1 MGKKCNKE
9 SGLPRRSL
17 RELLAMTDTMTQPI
31 IARSG
36 ATKQSTTLA
45 VVGPMASG
53 KNYICKQLEEQG
65 WTSIDADI
73 LVHQAIEEV
82 KDKILEKFVPYAEQ
96 QNIKLTND
104 DGTINRRALGQLL
117 FSFPELLQIQE
128 SLVYPIII
136 QQILDFIN
144 QHEKSIINATVLYKT
159 PQLLAYCDKVIYVDA
174 PFFKRLVRARRRD
187 KLPLFQILR
196 RFHAQKNLLREYQK
210 KVPQEKI
217 VIVKN

>member
-1 MGKKCNKE
+1 MGKKCNQE

-17 RELLAMTDTMTQPI
+17 RELLAMTDTMPNPV

-53 KNYICKQLEEQG
+53 KNYICKQLEQQG

-73 LVHQAIEEV
+73 LVHQAIEQV

-96 QNIKLTND
+96 QNIKLTNA
-104 DGTINRRALGQLL
+104 DGTINRRALGKLL
-117 FSFPELLQIQE
+117 FSYPELLQIQE

-136 QQILDFIN
+136 QQIMEFIN
-144 QHEKSIINATVLYKT
+144 QHEKTIINATVLYKT
-159 PQLLAYCDKVIYVDA
+159 PDILKRCEKILFVTA
-174 PFFKRLVRARRRD
+174 PFWTRQRHARQRD
-187 KLPLFQILR
+187 HLPYRQIFR
-196 RFHAQKNLLREYQK
+196 RFWVQGNLLKEYQK
-210 KVPQEKI
+210 TGIPIEI
-217 VIVKN
+217 IANH

>member
-1 MGKKCNKE
+1 MKE
-9 SGLPRRSL
+9 V
-17 RELLAMTDTMTQPI
+17 I
-31 IARSG
+31 
-36 ATKQSTTLA
+36 A

-53 KNYICKQLEEQG
+53 KNYICKQLEQQG

-73 LVHQAIEEV
+73 LVHQAIEQV
-82 KDKILEKFVPYAEQ
+82 KDKILEKFVPFAEQ
-96 QNIKLTND
+96 EHINLTNP
-104 DGTINRRALGQLL
+104 DGTINRRALGKLL

-128 SLVYPIII
+128 SIVYPIII
-136 QQILDFIN
+136 QEILEFIN
-144 QHEKSIINATVLYKT
+144 NHEKSIINATVLYKT
-159 PQLLAYCDKVIYVDA
+159 PQLLAYCDKIIYVSS
-174 PFFKRLVRARRRD
+174 PFFKRLLRALRRD